1 MKIIQA
7 ATKNVLQELAERIA
21 SRSAAGD
28 VILLYGDLGAGKT
41 FFSKAFVRSL
51 SLPDEDVPSPT
62 FTLVQTYDGQKK
74 NGENLTVF
82 HFDLYRL
89 KSPEEIYEL
98 GMEEAL
104 CEGVSLIEWPQK
116 AEKLLPKERLEIHL
130 EAGNTPEQRTVKI
143 IPKGKRYE
151 TENLDL

>member
-1 MKIIQA
+1 MSDPFFNDPMFEQLSPLKKTVLMDLIEKA
-7 ATKNVLQELAERIA
+7 GNASLDTAFPLLLKANATL
-21 SRSAAGD
+21 
-28 VILLYGDLGAGKT
+28 
-41 FFSKAFVRSL
+41 
-51 SLPDEDVPSPT
+51 
-62 FTLVQTYDGQKK
+62 KK